1 MNKSTGVYL
10 IGALGSIATT
20 VAAGVLALRRGL
32 IDATGMITPAPLFE
46 GVDLVETTELVL
58 GGCDIRRRPASR
70 GGSPAFEGAVGISP
84 HILEAIKRE
93 LAQYRA
99 GIDPGIASNCGEAIE
114 ALGER
119 GALHKATLRNQ
130 IKTIRNRIRKF
141 VQSHGLDTVIVVN
154 LASTEP
160 PLELEACHHDPAMLE
175 QILDADG
182 RQKVRAST
190 LYAYVAIQEGYPYIN
205 FTPSNAALFPAM
217 LELAARRQTPVMGD
231 DGKTGETLVKSAL
244 APLFVYRNL
253 EVLSWMGFN
262 ILGNM
267 DGQVLDNPG
276 NVESK
281 IRTKDGVLSKILGYC
296 PHSKVKIDYVPSL
309 GDQKTAWD
317 FIHFRGFLD
326 AKMSMQFIW
335 QGFDSILAAPLVLDM
350 ARLAELAKRR
360 GEAGLMPQLASFFK
374 APIGAETHSLPEQF
388 RMLTDYAQSAKK
400 APGNLSAAAMA
411 EN

>member
-1 MNKSTGVYL
+1 MKNSTGVYL
-10 IGALGSIATT
+10 IGALGSITTT

-32 IDATGMITPAPLFE
+32 IDTTGMITPTSLFE
-46 GVDLVETTELVL
+46 GVDLVDTAELVL
-58 GGCDIRRRPASR
+58 GGCDIRRRPPSR
-70 GGSPAFEGAVGISP
+70 GGSPVLEDVIGISP
-84 HILEAIKRE
+84 RILEAIKRE

-114 ALGER
+114 ALGGGGSR
-119 GALHKATLRNQ
+119 RKATLRSE

-141 VQSHGLDTVIVVN
+141 RESSELGTVVVVN

-160 PLELEACHHDPAMLE
+160 PLELEDCHHSLDMLE
-175 QILDADG
+175 EILDG
-182 RQKVRAST
+182 NRSEKVRAST
-190 LYAYVAIQEGYPYIN
+190 LYSYAAIEEGCPYIN
-205 FTPSNAALFPAM
+205 FTPSNGALFPAM
-217 LELAARRQTPVMGD
+217 MELAACRQAPVMGD

-244 APLFVYRNL
+244 APLFTYRNL
-253 EVLSWMGFN
+253 EVMSWMGFN

-276 NVESK
+276 NMESK
-281 IRTKDGVLSKILGYC
+281 IRTKDRVLSKILGYS

-350 ARLAELAKRR
+350 VRLAELAKRR
-360 GEAGLMPQLASFFK
+360 GEAGLMPHLASFFK
-374 APIGAETHSLPEQF
+374 APIGVKMHSLPEQF
-388 RMLTDYAQSAKK
+388 RMLTDYAQYVRNGRS
-400 APGNLSAAAMA
+400 N
-411 EN
+411 